1 MNKFKIV
8 LSMFVFIFILSGFNA
23 NYASAANCAVGDLFN
38 SMTGKPCASSVS
50 GGGGGGGSSGAIISS
65 GGGAGGGSSS
75 SSSTLSTLTIGS
87 RGDAVKA
94 LQRALKDEG
103 YYLGKIDGL
112 YGKRTAKSVKEFQ
125 DDNDLPLTGIADVY
139 TLDLL
144 NVPIEVI
151 PQTTCPIGLNKDGT
165 TSHVCPTA
173 PVISGV
179 SGPQSLK
186 VNETGT
192 WSVSAHDSSGGSLSY
207 YVAWG
212 DEYSKT

>member
-1 MNKFKIV
+1 
-8 LSMFVFIFILSGFNA
+8 MFVFIFILSGFNA

-125 DDNDLPLTGIADVY
+125 DDNDLPTTGI
-139 TLDLL
+139 T
-144 NVPIEVI
+144 
-151 PQTTCPIGLNKDGT
+151 DGDT
-165 TSHVCPTA
+165 V
-173 PVISGV
+173 
-179 SGPQSLK
+179 
-186 VNETGT
+186 
-192 WSVSAHDSSGGSLSY
+192 
-207 YVAWG
+207 
-212 DEYSKT
+212 